1 MASITG
7 GAKLEAKLREIS
19 RKVDR
24 KAALAVGFLEGSTY
38 PDGTSTPMVAAIQEF
53 GAPGAGI
60 PARPFFRNMVAEKSG
75 KWGDGVAAQLI
86 ATDYDAAAAL
96 ERVGAGIASQLV
108 QSIKDTNSP
117 ALSPVTLMLRK
128 MRADDPSLQV
138 NGSTVA
144 EARAKVEK
152 GDSYAGVSTKP
163 LNDTGHLQNS
173 VDYQV
178 DTE

>member
-1 MASITG
+1 MAAITG
-7 GAKLEAKLREIS
+7 GKKLEEKLRELS

-24 KAALAVGFLEGSTY
+24 KASLAVGFLEGSTY
-38 PDGTSTPMVAAIQEF
+38 PDGTSTPMVAAIHEF
-53 GAPGAGI
+53 GAPKAGI
-60 PARPFFRNMVAEKSG
+60 PPRPFFRNMVAEKSG
-75 KWGDGVAAQLI
+75 KWGDGVGAQLV
-86 ATDYDAAAAL
+86 ATDFDAVRAL

-128 MRADDPSLQV
+128 MRADNPSLEV
-138 NGSTVA
+138 NGSTVV

-163 LNDTGHLQNS
+163 LNDTGHLQSS
-173 VDYQV
+173 VDFQV
-178 DTE
+178 DAQ